1 MQHLIYRIF
10 EVLPKIFLHHL
21 FAHTQKRITKPIH
34 QKNKLHCVVRFSDIV
49 QRLKLTG
56 KSLLHHQQHFLFDGI
71 FAVCDLW
78 RTVHLR
84 NTVPG
89 KLIQDRSRMHFF
101 SVFPFLSPGMGI
113 VRQ

>member
-21 FAHTQKRITKPIH
+21 FAHIQKRITKPIH

-56 KSLLHHQQHFLFDGI
+56 KSLLHHQQHFLLMAFLQSVISGELCI
-71 FAVCDLW
+71 CA
-78 RTVHLR
+78 
-84 NTVPG
+84 
-89 KLIQDRSRMHFF
+89 IQSQ
-101 SVFPFLSPGMGI
+101 VN
-113 VRQ
+113 